1 MRRITWIRQLWT
13 GSSPDQFDA
22 LGGIRLR
29 QQACNRDGGE
39 IGVTVVA
46 LAVGKSQLEDLGHG
60 MNIGRRVVP
69 QGAQV
74 DMLQHIQ
81 GLEQYGCL
89 RPGGLTTD
97 LIARKGSANG
107 RFA

>member
-1 MRRITWIRQLWT
+1 
-13 GSSPDQFDA
+13 
-22 LGGIRLR
+22 
-29 QQACNRDGGE
+29 
-39 IGVTVVA
+39 
-46 LAVGKSQLEDLGHG
+46 

-107 RFA
+107 RFALRLIALQIHQSQQPANALGESGDAVRNLTLIKHAARCLQTGTA